1 MPDDVVYDEMKF
13 GIGQPVPRSEDPR
26 LLTGGGNFTD
36 DHDVAGQAYA
46 YFVRSEIAHGEILRI
61 DSSRASASPGV
72 LAIYTGTDLAADG
85 IGNIPCPAAVKS
97 RDGSDP
103 TIPPRPALAVGRVRH
118 VGDPFAVVIA
128 ATLDEA
134 RDAAETI
141 ETDIAAL
148 PVNADLTQATET
160 AVKVWDEAPDNV
172 CLDFHWGDDEAVDA
186 AFESASH
193 ISRIRLDN
201 TRMVVNAMEPRAVV
215 AEYDAAAEKFTIHVP
230 AQGVT
235 GYRATLANAI
245 FNVPVDKVRVVSND
259 VGGSFGMKGG
269 AFNESICT
277 LYAARKLGRA
287 VKWRAD
293 RSESFLSDHQGRASV
308 LELALALDG
317 DGNFLA
323 LRVDGYG
330 DVGAYLTAMGP
341 WPSTMVTSRN
351 IISVY
356 KTPLIS
362 YNVKVVFTNTV
373 PTGPYRGAGRP
384 ESKFFLE
391 RLIEQ
396 AARETGIDPI
406 ALRRRNMISPD
417 MFPHQTPV
425 GLTYDSGEFEA
436 ILDEALE
443 RADWAGFIS
452 RKADSKARGLLRG
465 IGLGVYLETTAP
477 PGAELADIRFG
488 DDGTVT
494 LITGTKDFGGGHASP
509 FAQVLVSRLGI
520 PFDSVRLIQND
531 SDMMS
536 PGAGGSGGSRTMI
549 AAGGAIVE
557 ASAEIIAKGRRAAAH
572 VLEAAEDDI
581 EFEAGAGTFRV
592 AGTDRAIDIMSLA
605 AELRGHKTFPEDVP
619 ASLDTNVNHKTAPIS
634 FPNGCHVCEV
644 EINPETGAVEIVRY
658 TVVDDFGVVVNPMI
672 VEGQVHGGI
681 AQGIGQVLL
690 ENTIYDADGQLLTG
704 SYMDYAMPRADH
716 FPTIDFTTH
725 SVPCTTNPLGAKG
738 CGEAGNG
745 GSYPSAINAILNA
758 LAEVGVQDL
767 ALPATPARV
776 WAAIEAARLTSGSIR
791 ID

>member
-1 MPDDVVYDEMKF
+1 MPDDAAYDEMKF

-26 LLTGGGNFTD
+26 LLTGGGNYTD
-36 DHDVAGQAYA
+36 DYNVDGQANA
-46 YFVRSEIAHGEILRI
+46 YFVRSAFAHGKIRRI
-61 DSSRASASPGV
+61 DTATAMAAPGV
-72 LAIYTGTDLAADG
+72 LAIYTGADLATDG
-85 IGNIPCPAAVKS
+85 IGNIPCPAAVKN
-97 RDGSDP
+97 RDGSAP

-128 ATLDEA
+128 ETLAEA
-134 RDAAETI
+134 RDAAELI
-141 ETDIAAL
+141 DVDIAPL
-148 PVNADLTQATET
+148 PANSDLTQATET
-160 AVKVWDEAPDNV
+160 SVKVWEDAADNV

-215 AEYDAAAEKFTIHVP
+215 AEYDAATEKFTIHVP
-230 AQGVT
+230 TQGVT
-235 GYRATLANAI
+235 GYRATLAKTI
-245 FNVPVDKVRVVSND
+245 FDVPVENVRVVSND

-269 AFNESICT
+269 AFNESICA

-308 LELALALDG
+308 LELDLALDA
-317 DGNFLA
+317 DGSFLA
-323 LRVDGYG
+323 LRVDGFG

-384 ESKFFLE
+384 ESKFFME

-396 AARETGIDPI
+396 AAREMGIDPI
-406 ALRRRNMISPD
+406 SIRRRNMITPD
-417 MFPHQTPV
+417 MFPHETPV

-436 ILDEALE
+436 ILDEALT
-443 RADWAGFIS
+443 RADWAEFS
-452 RKADSKARGLLRG
+452 ERKAESKSRGLLRG

-494 LITGTKDFGGGHASP
+494 LITGTKEMGGGHASP
-509 FAQVLVSRLGI
+509 FAQVLVSQLGI
-520 PFDSVRLIQND
+520 PFNSVRLVQND

-557 ASAEIIAKGRRAAAH
+557 ASTEIIAKGRRAAAH
-572 VLEAAEDDI
+572 ILEAAEDDI
-581 EFEAGAGTFRV
+581 EFEAGRGTFRV
-592 AGTDRAIDIMSLA
+592 VGTDRAIDIMELA
-605 AELRGHKTFPEDVP
+605 ADLRRQTTLPDDVP
-619 ASLDTNVNHKTAPIS
+619 VSLDTNVNHKTAPIS

-644 EINPETGAVEIVRY
+644 EIDPETGVVDVVRY
-658 TVVDDFGVVVNPMI
+658 TVVDDFGVVVNPLI

-690 ENTIYDADGQLLTG
+690 ENTIYDDDGQLLTG

-716 FPTIDFTTH
+716 FPRIDFTTH
-725 SVPCTTNPLGAKG
+725 SVPCKTNALGTKG

-758 LAEVGVQDL
+758 LAEVGVEDL

-776 WAAIEAARLTSGSIR
+776 WQAIQAAKR
-791 ID
+791 

>member
-1 MPDDVVYDEMKF
+1 MPDEMAYDEMKF

-26 LLTGGGNFTD
+26 LLTGGGRFTD
-36 DHDVAGQAYA
+36 DHSVAGQAHA
-46 YFVRSEIAHGEILRI
+46 YFVRSEIAHGDIRGI
-61 DSSRASASPGV
+61 DSAAATAAPGV
-72 LAIYTGTDLAADG
+72 LAIYTGADLVADG
-85 IGNIPCPAAVKS
+85 IGNIPCPAAAKN

-103 TIPPRPALAVGRVRH
+103 VIPPRPALAVGRVRH

-128 ATLDEA
+128 ETLAEA
-134 RDAAETI
+134 RDAAELI
-141 ETDIAAL
+141 EAEFDAL
-148 PVNADLTQATET
+148 PANPDLTRATET
-160 AVKVWDEAPDNV
+160 DVKIWEEAPDNV
-172 CLDFHWGDDEAVDA
+172 FLDFHWGDDEAVDA
-186 AFESASH
+186 AFDAASH
-193 ISRIRLDN
+193 VTRIRLDN

-215 AEYDAAAEKFTIHVP
+215 AEYDAAAEKFPIHVP
-230 AQGVT
+230 TQGVT

-245 FNVPVDKVRVVSND
+245 FKVPVDKVRVVSND

-287 VKWRAD
+287 IKWRAD
-293 RSESFLSDHQGRASV
+293 RSESFLADHQGRASV
-308 LELALALDG
+308 LKLALALDS

-323 LRVDGYG
+323 LRVDGFG
-330 DVGAYLTAMGP
+330 DAGAYLTAMGP
-341 WPSTMVTSRN
+341 WPATMVTSRN

-356 KTPLIS
+356 KTPCIS

-406 ALRRRNMISPD
+406 AIRRRNMITPD

-443 RADWAGFIS
+443 RAEWAGFAA
-452 RKADSKARGLLRG
+452 RRAESKLRGLLRG

-536 PGAGGSGGSRTMI
+536 PGAGGSGGSRTLI

-557 ASAEIIAKGRRAAAH
+557 ASAEIVAQGRRAAAH
-572 VLEAAEDDI
+572 VLEVAEDDI
-581 EFEAGAGTFRV
+581 EFDAGTFRV
-592 AGTDRAIDIMSLA
+592 AGTDRAIDIMALA
-605 AELRGHKTFPEDVP
+605 SELRGRKALPDDVP
-619 ASLDTNVNHKTAPIS
+619 TSLDAKVNHKTSPIS

-644 EINPETGAVEIVRY
+644 EIDPETGAVEIVRY
-658 TVVDDFGVVVNPMI
+658 TVVDDFGVVVNPPI

-716 FPTIDFTTH
+716 IPAIDFSTH
-725 SVPCTTNPLGAKG
+725 NVPCKTNPLGAKG

-745 GSYPSAINAILNA
+745 GSYPSAINAILDA
-758 LAEVGVQDL
+758 LAEVGVEDL

-776 WAAIEAARLTSGSIR
+776 WAAIVAAKT
-791 ID
+791 